1 MEWAMW
7 FESYLLRSIVFLF
20 SLSVQAQE
28 SVLVQIKN
36 LNIEYNL
43 ARKAVFDAGENP
55 GALSYSSCRHASDQ

>member
-1 MEWAMW
+1 MW

>member
-1 MEWAMW
+1 MW

-43 ARKAVFDAGENP
+43 ARKAVFDAGETQ
-55 GALSYSSCRHASDQ
+55 CRHHGAGKFVDCLH

>member
-1 MEWAMW
+1 MW

-55 GALSYSSCRHASDQ
+55 GALSYSSCRHTSDQ